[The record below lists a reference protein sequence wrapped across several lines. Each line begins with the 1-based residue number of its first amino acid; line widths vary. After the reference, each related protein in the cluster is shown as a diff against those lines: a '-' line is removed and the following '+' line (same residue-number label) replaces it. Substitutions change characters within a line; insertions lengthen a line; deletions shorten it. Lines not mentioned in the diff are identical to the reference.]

1 MSVQLALYKGRG
13 DWFNAVI
20 RWWTR
25 SQYSHCELVI
35 HGVCFSSS
43 VRDGGVR
50 GKCMALPAGSWDVIP
65 IPWADADSV
74 TQWFAD
80 HERDRYGWL
89 DLLTGQLLGMQR
101 DHRGVFCSEACA
113 KALGLRNSTRMSP
126 QALLDACLDINKTQC
141 LSAKPERLR

>member
-1 MSVQLALYKGRG
+1 MSVQLAMYKAHGNWVNRL
-13 DWFNAVI
+13 I
-20 RWWTR
+20 RWWTG

-113 KALGLRNSTRMSP
+113 KALGMRSATRMSP